1 MKIGQLYRQA
11 ANRFIRENLKDVTGL
26 FIVGYSGITASD
38 LNILR
43 ESLRKAGSRML
54 VVKNSIMKRAFS
66 ESDKEGITRFIEG
79 PSSIIFV
86 KDDPVVSAKVLYDFS
101 KDHENLKLK
110 GGLLK
115 DRILDSQNIE
125 MLAKLP
131 SRNVLIAKTVGAIKS
146 PLSSLVF
153 VLEGNL
159 RKLLCVL
166 NEIKKK
172 KEE

>member
-1 MKIGQLYRQA
+1 
-11 ANRFIRENLKDVTGL
+11 
-26 FIVGYSGITASD
+26 
-38 LNILR
+38 
-43 ESLRKAGSRML
+43 
-54 VVKNSIMKRAFS
+54 
-66 ESDKEGITRFIEG
+66 
-79 PSSIIFV
+79 SSIIFV